1 MIEMAFEVII
11 LIITVVSLVLL
22 VIPYVNI
29 EGFPNTTLSIFS
41 WVDLYISYNYLYI
54 ELVLL

>member
-1 MIEMAFEVII
+1 MIEMGFEVII

-22 VIPYVNI
+22 VIPYVDI
-29 EGFPNTTLSIFS
+29 EGFPNTTLNIFA

>member
-1 MIEMAFEVII
+1 MVEMAFEVII

-22 VIPYVNI
+22 VIPYVDI
-29 EGFPNTTLSIFS
+29 EGFPNTTLNIFS

>member
-1 MIEMAFEVII
+1 MIEMGFEVII

-22 VIPYVNI
+22 VIPYVDI
-29 EGFPNTTLSIFS
+29 EGFPNTTLNIFS